1 MPDHS
6 TNLYTR
12 DAVAAMDAAA
22 IQSGI
27 PGYTLMRRA
36 GAAVLSALKTHYPAA
51 ANILVVCGAGNN
63 AGDGYVLAR
72 LAKQQGYQVTVCS
85 LIATDQLKGDA
96 ALACAHWRE
105 VGEVRPFDEEYL
117 NECDVVIDAILGSG
131 LTREVQGEWKQ
142 CIDAINRAG
151 KAVIAVDIPSGLHA
165 DSGVI
170 QGAAVEADITVCFIG
185 LKQGMFTA
193 SGKQCCGEVIFDDLS
208 VPEQIIQQ
216 QTPSSYLIPPTILD
230 ALPRRRQDSHKG
242 DYGHLLVVGGNRGMA
257 GAVALAARAA
267 LRTGVGRVSV
277 VTRSQ
282 HVSIVTGLCPEATA
296 HASEDG
302 QIDDSLL
309 ESCSHVVI
317 GPGLGQDAWANRLL
331 YQIRQLDKPVLY
343 DADALNLL
351 ALSQTIPANAAV
363 VTPHPGEAARL
374 CQTRTADIQQQRFD
388 AVRQCY
394 AKTHAV
400 SVLKG
405 SGTLV
410 HDGDTTQVCS
420 AGTPAMASAGMG
432 DVLSGIIGALLAQG
446 CTASLAAALGVCAHA
461 LAAETAAGGADRGLL
476 ASDVIEALPQVWR

>member
-1 MPDHS
+1 MPDHA

-22 IQSGI
+22 IHSGI
-27 PGYTLMRRA
+27 AGYTLMRRA
-36 GAAVLSALKTHYPAA
+36 GAAVLSALKTHYPDAVD
-51 ANILVVCGAGNN
+51 ILVVCGAGNN

-72 LAKQQGYQVTVCS
+72 LAKQQGCQVTVCS
-85 LIATDQLKGDA
+85 LVATDKLKGDA

-105 VGEVRPFDEEYL
+105 VGEVRPFDAEYL
-117 NECDVVIDAILGSG
+117 NECDVIVDAMLGSG

-151 KAVIAVDIPSGLHA
+151 KPVIAVDIPSGLHA

-208 VPEQIIQQ
+208 VPENILQQ
-216 QTPSSYLIPPTILD
+216 QTPSAYLLNHSILD
-230 ALPRRRQDSHKG
+230 TLPRRRHDSHKG
-242 DYGHLLVVGGNRGMA
+242 DYGHLLVVGGNHGMA

-267 LRTGVGRVSV
+267 LRTGAGRVSV
-277 VTRSQ
+277 VTRPQ
-282 HVSIVTGLCPEATA
+282 HVAVVTGLCPEAMT
-296 HASEDG
+296 HASEGG
-302 QIDDSLL
+302 QMDESLL
-309 ESCSHVVI
+309 EACSHVVI

-351 ALSQTIPANAAV
+351 AQSQTMPANAAV
-363 VTPHPGEAARL
+363 VTPHPGEASRL
-374 CQTRTADIQQQRFD
+374 CHIRTADIQRQRYD

-394 AKTHAV
+394 EKTQAV

-410 HDGDTTQVCS
+410 HDGETTQVCG
-420 AGTPAMASAGMG
+420 AGSPAMASAGMG
-432 DVLSGIIGALLAQG
+432 DVLSGVIGALLAQG
-446 CTASLAAALGVCAHA
+446 CSTARAAALGVCAHA
-461 LAAETAAGGADRGLL
+461 LAAESAARGADRGLL

>member
-12 DAVAAMDAAA
+12 DAVAALDAAA

-27 PGYTLMRRA
+27 AGYTLMRRA

-72 LAKQQGYQVTVCS
+72 LAKQQGCRVTVCS
-85 LIATDQLKGDA
+85 LVATDKLKGDA

-105 VGEVRPFDEEYL
+105 VGEVRPFDASCL
-117 NECDVVIDAILGSG
+117 DECDVVIDAMLGSG
-131 LTREVQGEWKQ
+131 LTREVQDEWKQ

-151 KAVIAVDIPSGLHA
+151 KPVIAVDIPSGLHA

-185 LKQGMFTA
+185 FKQGMFTA

-208 VPEQIIQQ
+208 VPESILQQ
-216 QTPSSYLIPPTILD
+216 QTPSAYLLNHSIVD

-242 DYGHLLVVGGNRGMA
+242 DYGHLLVVGGNHGMA
-257 GAVALAARAA
+257 GAAALAARAA
-267 LRTGVGRVSV
+267 LRTGAGRVSV
-277 VTRSQ
+277 VTRPQ
-282 HVSIVTGLCPEATA
+282 HVAVVTGLCPEAMT
-296 HASEDG
+296 HASEGG
-302 QIDDSLL
+302 QIDESLL
-309 ESCSHVVI
+309 KNCSHIVI

-351 ALSQTIPANAAV
+351 AQSQIMPANAAV

-374 CQTRTADIQQQRFD
+374 CQTRAADIQRQRFD

-394 AKTHAV
+394 EKTQAV
-400 SVLKG
+400 CVLKG

-410 HDGDTTQVCS
+410 HDGEITQVCG

-432 DVLSGIIGALLAQG
+432 DVLSGVIGALLAQG
-446 CTASLAAALGVCAHA
+446 CSTSLAAALGVCAHA
-461 LAAETAAGGADRGLL
+461 LAAESAARGADRGLL